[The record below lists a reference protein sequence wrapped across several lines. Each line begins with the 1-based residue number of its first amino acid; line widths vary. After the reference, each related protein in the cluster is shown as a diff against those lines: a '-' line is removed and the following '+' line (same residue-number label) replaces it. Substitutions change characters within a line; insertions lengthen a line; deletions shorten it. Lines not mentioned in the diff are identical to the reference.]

1 MSEEERKDADPV
13 SDDRIPVS
21 DPTKAERKSA
31 FVTIIGRPSSG
42 KSTLMNAFCGEKVS
56 IVSPAPQTTRNRIR
70 GIVTRPEGQLVFL
83 DTPGYHK
90 SEKKLNLH
98 LKNLA
103 EQALDDADLILY
115 VLDTAR
121 EPGSEEETIVSFL
134 KPRSLKVL
142 VALNKVDVK
151 GSDPARSRSF
161 VEETLGQAECF
172 ETQAINGIGTD
183 RLLGALLAA
192 APVGPQYYPEE
203 FYTDQDPEFRISE
216 IIREKAMLKTRD
228 ELPHAI
234 YVEIADSS
242 MDEEKNELFIRAFL
256 IVERDSQKGIL
267 IGKGAQVIKAIRLE
281 AEKDLNDIF
290 PYAVRL
296 DIQVK
301 VRKNWR
307 QNDAV
312 LKKFLF

>member
-1 MSEEERKDADPV
+1 MNDEESKEAESRLASEKPAPAPV
-13 SDDRIPVS
+13 Q
-21 DPTKAERKSA
+21 AQRKSA

-42 KSTLMNAFCGEKVS
+42 KSTLMNVFCGEKVS

-98 LKNLA
+98 LKGLA
-103 EQALDDADLILY
+103 EQSLDDADLILY
-115 VLDTAR
+115 VADTSR
-121 EPGSEEETIVSFL
+121 EPGPEEETIVSFL
-134 KPRSLKVL
+134 FPRSRKVL
-142 VALNKVDVK
+142 AALNKVDVK
-151 GSDPARSRSF
+151 SSDPTHFRAF
-161 VEETLGQAECF
+161 IEEKLGKIECH
-172 ETQAINGIGTD
+172 EIEAINRIGTD
-183 RLLGALLAA
+183 KLLAA
-192 APVGPQYYPEE
+192 LFAAAPTGPQYYPEE
-203 FYTDQDPEFRISE
+203 FYTDQEPEFRITE

-234 YVEIADSS
+234 YVEIADSK
-242 MDEEKNELFIRAFL
+242 MDAEKNELSVRAFL
-256 IVERDSQKGIL
+256 IVERDSQKGIV

-290 PYAVRL
+290 PYAIHL
-296 DIQVK
+296 DLQVK

-312 LKKFLF
+312 LKRLLF